1 MPPTKQSRTSRLWL
15 LAAPVAALLAASSAH
30 ADLIQVT
37 VTNNAPTG
45 GVGIA
50 PLWVG
55 FQNGT
60 FSTFTPGLAA
70 NVAAERSAEDGNS
83 SFLVSQ
89 FTGNAQA
96 VLPGGPRFP
105 GQSSSVILNVDTAN
119 AGRYLDYFAM
129 VVVSNDFFIGN
140 ASPTA
145 IDLSGLRP
153 GQSLTLTAG
162 VPYAAGLPNVVFDAG
177 TEVNDFAFS
186 LANGAFGI
194 PGGQTGPNQGTTQNG
209 VVTAVQ
215 GDPYAGFLNQPG
227 GFTSGAL
234 NFNNATLYSGVATI
248 TIANVPEPASLTL
261 LGVGLGGL
269 ILGRRRSGRAASA
282 AA

>member
-1 MPPTKQSRTSRLWL
+1 MPRFSPARLSS
-15 LAAPVAALLAASSAH
+15 ALLFAIPAILGAGAAQ
-30 ADLIQVT
+30 ADLIRVT
-37 VTNNAPTG
+37 VTNNGPTG

-55 FQNGT
+55 FHNGT
-60 FSTFTPGLAA
+60 VSTFTVGAA
-70 NVAAERSAEDGNS
+70 ASTAAERSAEDGNS

-89 FTGNAQA
+89 FTGSAQG

-105 GQSSSVILNVDTAN
+105 GQTSTATFNVDTAG

-129 VVVSNDFFIGN
+129 VVVSNDYFFGN

-162 VPYAAGLPNVVFDAG
+162 AAFTAGAPNVVFDAG

-209 VVTAVQ
+209 VITAVQ
-215 GDPYAGFLNQPG
+215 GDPFAGFLNQPT

-234 NFNNATLYSGVATI
+234 NFNNTALYSSGIATI
-248 TIANVPEPASLTL
+248 TVTDIPEPTGLALLTIA
-261 LGVGLGGL
+261 LGG
-269 ILGRRRSGRAASA
+269 IVLGKRRRPMSA
-282 AA
+282 QPAV

>member
-1 MPPTKQSRTSRLWL
+1 MPISKRSSGARAVL
-15 LAAPVAALLAASSAH
+15 LAAPLAFLAMGGAR

-37 VTNNAPTG
+37 LTNIGPTG
-45 GVGIA
+45 GVALA

-55 FQNGT
+55 FHSGAFAT
-60 FSTFTPGLAA
+60 FAVGSAV
-70 NVAAERSAEDGNS
+70 NVAAERSAEDGNA

-89 FTGNAQA
+89 FTGPVQGTLA
-96 VLPGGPRFP
+96 GGPRFP
-105 GQSSSVILNVDTAN
+105 GQSSTAQFNVDTIN
-119 AGRYLDYFAM
+119 TGRYLDYFAM

-153 GQSLTLTAG
+153 GQSMTLTVG
-162 VPYAAGLPNVVFDAG
+162 VPYAPGLSNVVFDAG
-177 TEVNDFAFS
+177 SEVNDFAFS

-194 PGGQTGPNQGTTQNG
+194 AGGQTGANQGTTQNG

-215 GDPYAGFLNQPG
+215 GDPFAGFLNQPA

-234 NFNNATLYSGVATI
+234 NFNNAALYSGIATI
-248 TIANVPEPASLTL
+248 TIASVPEPASLAL
-261 LGVGLGGL
+261 LGVGVGGL
-269 ILGRRRSGRAASA
+269 IASRRRRRSTLA
-282 AA
+282 